1 MHSCG
6 LGLLIAARLL
16 CAIPDDRPYQ
26 RGGATLRSLTIH
38 RVTFPTNAGK
48 ELEQQILAAELKR
61 LDTLMTKEQKKVEKV
76 KLDGKNTI
84 AQKQKRHEAKKLNFT
99 AQTGFLIA
107 KINKGVVATTS
118 ETERLVKVVTA
129 GGGKNVTEFKA
140 DTKVK
145 RAELERKI
153 EEKKAETILK
163 VNEIQSETIKI
174 TAAKRAEVTEINAQ
188 AQAQAIK
195 TLADAE
201 HNARVTMTGAIKTVF
216 MNLKNH
222 PALGF
227 QPEDINELEWI
238 DMMAKHS
245 ADRLFI
251 DLHKP
256 TALFLAGQQEDYWE
270 SVTGSESSSG

>member
-129 GGGKNVTEFKA
+129 EGDKNVTEFKA

-201 HNARVTMTGAIKTVF
+201 HKARDTMTDAIKTVF
-216 MNLKNH
+216 TALKDH
-222 PALGF
+222 TLGF
-227 QPEDINELEWI
+227 KPQDINELEWI